1 MTADTVLFVTA
12 SYDVAP
18 DYVGAW
24 LEKRGV
30 PYFRLD
36 TDRFP
41 FEIQAEFS
49 PRAGINIRDGERSI
63 QGRRIKSVW
72 YRRNVAP
79 FFPTILDP
87 GLQDFCE
94 RENRAFLEGSLW
106 SLPTSRWLSS
116 PSAIW
121 RAERKPYQL
130 SVADHL
136 GFLIPRTVITN
147 DEDSVRSFNQ
157 GQKLVSKAV
166 SSGYVSGPEGNRGI
180 FTSELSA
187 GDLDDLQG
195 LSLAPVTF
203 QEKVEKT
210 SDIRVTV
217 IGDEVFA
224 VEILSQEH
232 ASSRVDWRATDDPD
246 LEHRVHQLPNT
257 LVERCRRLVSHFGL
271 QFGAID
277 FALTP
282 EGKYIFFEINPNGE
296 WVWLEERLGLPI
308 SEKIAQWLSS

>member
-79 FFPTILDP
+79 FFPTILAP

-121 RAERKPYQL
+121 RAE
-130 SVADHL
+130 A
-136 GFLIPRTVITN
+136 
-147 DEDSVRSFNQ
+147 
-157 GQKLVSKAV
+157 KAL
-166 SSGYVSGPEGNRGI
+166 PA
-180 FTSELSA
+180 F
-187 GDLDDLQG
+187 
-195 LSLAPVTF
+195 
-203 QEKVEKT
+203 
-210 SDIRVTV
+210 
-217 IGDEVFA
+217 
-224 VEILSQEH
+224 
-232 ASSRVDWRATDDPD
+232 SSRPSGLLNTTD
-246 LEHRVHQLPNT
+246 RNN
-257 LVERCRRLVSHFGL
+257 
-271 QFGAID
+271 
-277 FALTP
+277 
-282 EGKYIFFEINPNGE
+282 K
-296 WVWLEERLGLPI
+296 
-308 SEKIAQWLSS
+308 